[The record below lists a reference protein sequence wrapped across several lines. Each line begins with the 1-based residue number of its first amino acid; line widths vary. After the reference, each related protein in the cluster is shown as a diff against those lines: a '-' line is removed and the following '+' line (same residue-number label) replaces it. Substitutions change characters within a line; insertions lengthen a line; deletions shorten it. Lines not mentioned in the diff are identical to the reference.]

1 MKIIDLNN
9 DENIA
14 IIGDLHFDNRTINS
28 RIDDLLIT
36 ANNKLKDIFIKCQQ
50 HNVKIVIFQG
60 DVFNRNQ
67 ISYEALNLFTNT
79 LMHFKNL
86 NSDLQIYSI
95 IGNHDMFRNSI
106 DLMQKTPLQ
115 LLFNSGI
122 IEHICLENKLQVNIK
137 NESSKIKKL
146 LITPVDYIEYPPEA
160 DANFDINILIAHMFY
175 NKSDA
180 VSNSEHNLK
189 NNEVKNLNYDFI
201 FLGHDHE
208 EYPPKSII

>member
-36 ANNKLKDIFIKCQQ
+36 ANNKLKDIFTKCRQ

-60 DVFNRNQ
+60 DVFNRVQ

-95 IGNHDMFRNSI
+95 IGNPLR
-106 DLMQKTPLQ
+106 DLAILVVP
-115 LLFNSGI
+115 
-122 IEHICLENKLQVNIK
+122 CLI
-137 NESSKIKKL
+137 
-146 LITPVDYIEYPPEA
+146 
-160 DANFDINILIAHMFY
+160 
-175 NKSDA
+175 
-180 VSNSEHNLK
+180 SE
-189 NNEVKNLNYDFI
+189 
-201 FLGHDHE
+201 
-208 EYPPKSII
+208 PA